1 MSLGSFHPPRFTFL
15 SSRSL
20 RSLGSS
26 FPRYSR
32 SFLVSLT
39 LFPRS
44 SSLRSAS
51 GRIVPPL
58 VASPLGFFTRFRR
71 PSSRD
76 GTGPAVV
83 HSLTLH
89 SPTAPR
95 GEREALAS
103 LTPACGAYRRRDYDR
118 TLRSLVTHVPFI
130 FLASCHRS
138 SSYSLVPCLSDNL
151 PCLTVGPVPTLR
163 LLYSGP
169 IVTGMRVIKEGLTQP
184 RKHDEGCDRRVTWV
198 LSSVPSV
205 LIFLGSLPPFLCHF
219 GWTLLPVERALRE
232 ERPQGEGT
240 PERVQP

>member
-1 MSLGSFHPPRFTFL
+1 MFLPSPPAPYPLPTRVPASLPLRSLRSLALSAGRGKGRGPPHTPHGLRLSRHAGGRLATRLPPPSTQPPHGSFLTSPHPYRPGSTGAGSLGEETVGLSPLRSHGSSGGLARNRPTRGAVSLGSFHPPRFTFL

-89 SPTAPR
+89 SP
-95 GEREALAS
+95 
-103 LTPACGAYRRRDYDR
+103 
-118 TLRSLVTHVPFI
+118 
-130 FLASCHRS
+130 
-138 SSYSLVPCLSDNL
+138 
-151 PCLTVGPVPTLR
+151 
-163 LLYSGP
+163 
-169 IVTGMRVIKEGLTQP
+169 
-184 RKHDEGCDRRVTWV
+184 
-198 LSSVPSV
+198 
-205 LIFLGSLPPFLCHF
+205 
-219 GWTLLPVERALRE
+219 
-232 ERPQGEGT
+232 
-240 PERVQP
+240 

>member
-1 MSLGSFHPPRFTFL
+1 MGLSPLRSHGSSGGLARNRPTRGAVSLGSFHPPRFTFL

-89 SPTAPR
+89 SP
-95 GEREALAS
+95 
-103 LTPACGAYRRRDYDR
+103 
-118 TLRSLVTHVPFI
+118 
-130 FLASCHRS
+130 
-138 SSYSLVPCLSDNL
+138 
-151 PCLTVGPVPTLR
+151 
-163 LLYSGP
+163 
-169 IVTGMRVIKEGLTQP
+169 
-184 RKHDEGCDRRVTWV
+184 
-198 LSSVPSV
+198 
-205 LIFLGSLPPFLCHF
+205 
-219 GWTLLPVERALRE
+219 
-232 ERPQGEGT
+232 
-240 PERVQP
+240 